1 MLGPLPKPAQ
11 TVKCPFLL
19 HLLQKVCDMSDWNQ
33 TTTSEPTPRQGF
45 LKLWPSHVGGYTI
58 NAAHGEHQDIIHLM
72 FSRDFAI
79 EILKNNNKRNVKIRE
94 HCALRFRYHIN
105 DRGYSQILYKNYS
118 MFWSVYFQIYGKE
131 THPKLQKQRLPRYV
145 SWSKHDRL

>member
-79 EILKNNNKRNVKIRE
+79 EILKNNNKKKLKVKIGE
-94 HCALRFRYHIN
+94 HCSLRFRYHI
-105 DRGYSQILYKNYS
+105 Q
-118 MFWSVYFQIYGKE
+118 
-131 THPKLQKQRLPRYV
+131 
-145 SWSKHDRL
+145 